1 MQAEAVATQ
10 AGIGP
15 RLRLAAERYRSAAL
29 MAGSRLAAVAAQFAV
44 QAAVG
49 ALGGAAALGILQLF
63 QSWTSI
69 GGEIAARGLP
79 TRAMRDSSVD
89 FANGDSA
96 AVQRRLKRFA
106 RLIARGWIVAGLAI
120 GLALKDSLGNFAA
133 GVMLVF
139 FRPFKKGDFVEV
151 AGVAGTVDEVRIFST
166 VLTTPDNKQIII
178 PNGQVGAD
186 SIINYSA
193 KEERRVDM
201 VFGVS
206 YDDDLK
212 VARKVL
218 TELCANHPLVLE
230 DPATKIFVTNLGES
244 SVDFAVRPWAKTAD
258 YWTVYGDLLEQG
270 KLALEEAG
278 CSIPYPQ
285 SDLHLHPTNPL
296 SKMFKD

>member
-1 MQAEAVATQ
+1 MDFTFDAEKLIPMLTDWGIKIVLALLIYIVGKWIARRITRFTGKLMQRAEMDDTLVNFLSN
-10 AGIGP
+10 IV
-15 RLRLAAERYRSAAL
+15 YAL
-29 MAGSRLAAVAAQFAV
+29 LLAAVI
-44 QAAVG
+44 
-49 ALGGAAALGILQLF
+49 LAALDKLGVPVTSLLAIL
-63 QSWTSI
+63 
-69 GGEIAARGLP
+69 GA
-79 TRAMRDSSVD
+79 
-89 FANGDSA
+89 
-96 AVQRRLKRFA
+96 
-106 RLIARGWIVAGLAI
+106 AGLAV

-133 GVMLVF
+133 GVMLIL

-151 AGVAGTVDEVRIFST
+151 AGVAGSVDEVRIFST
-166 VLTTPDNKQIII
+166 VLTTPDNKQITI

-186 SIINYSA
+186 SITNYSA
-193 KEERRVDM
+193 KDERRVDM

-218 TELCANHPLVLE
+218 TELCANHPLVLDE
-230 DPATKIFVTNLGES
+230 PATKIFVTNLGDS
-244 SVDFAVRPWAKTAD
+244 SVDFAVRPWVKTAD